1 MFPGLALNPD
11 PESDSESEVS
21 EGSHDLG
28 SHPASPELDDVK
40 GEKCKSVASIYL
52 T

>member
-1 MFPGLALNPD
+1 MIPGLALNPD
-11 PESDSESEVS
+11 TESDSESEVS

-40 GEKCKSVASIYL
+40 GYINIYQSSIHPF
-52 T
+52 